1 MAFNDSDGRTKQH
14 YYCLRN
20 QNTIVIQIRNFPTR
34 AVLEV
39 TFIVDWLEV
48 AHQLAM

>member
-1 MAFNDSDGRTKQH
+1 MSFSDSDRRTKQH

-20 QNTIVIQIRNFPTR
+20 QDIIVIQIRNFPTT
-34 AVLEV
+34 AVMEV

-48 AHQLAM
+48 AHRLAK